1 LSDCIT
7 GLRSGNIGPKEFQE
21 RLQFHNIPMTQNL
34 SNKIRRINAGD
45 SKITYHELGREI
57 FKKPDS
63 NDNSF
68 LYPTASD
75 SSNLYYKYKKRAQSP
90 EVKAS

>member
-1 LSDCIT
+1 
-7 GLRSGNIGPKEFQE
+7 
-21 RLQFHNIPMTQNL
+21 MTQNL

-57 FKKPDS
+57 FRKPDD

-68 LYPTASD
+68 LYTA
-75 SSNLYYKYKKRAQSP
+75 P
-90 EVKAS
+90 